1 MLTQVTDATF
11 KLQIYHQH
19 VSACISMY
27 TFQEVA
33 STGNFKGNSIR
44 ALSAEIHYSGPK
56 RN

>member
-33 STGNFKGNSIR
+33 STGNFKGNSSR